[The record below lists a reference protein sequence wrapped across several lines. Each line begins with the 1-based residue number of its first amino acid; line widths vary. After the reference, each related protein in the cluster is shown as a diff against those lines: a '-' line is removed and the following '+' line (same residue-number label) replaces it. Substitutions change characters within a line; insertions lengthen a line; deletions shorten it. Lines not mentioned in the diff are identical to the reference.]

1 MKIILHNIIRKTWSI
16 LLILVFVGTG
26 CCIYNQYIQLSMDEN
41 DFITYKRRNTFAE
54 IEIHG
59 RSPAI
64 LLIHGFGGSP
74 LDYKPVEESLRKSGY
89 AFKTIILPGHGTN
102 PKDLQNT
109 QMNDWL
115 AKSFSEYDSL
125 KEKYGEVSVIGFSM
139 GGTISLCIAAEK
151 PVEKLVLISPYFKV
165 KEQWYYFGKPEQWA
179 RRLNTVIPFVK
190 KLKMGQINDPKGL
203 EKYIAYNYLP
213 TKAICEL
220 AKLGN
225 HAKEEAG
232 KVRCETLWIHS
243 RGDFV
248 ADFQLSREVFDLL
261 PATRKTFIEYNKSN
275 HIILYDYDSGGAI
288 KNIIS
293 FLTIRSPEI

>member
-1 MKIILHNIIRKTWSI
+1 MKIILHNILRKTLSI
-16 LLILVFVGTG
+16 LLILVSASTG
-26 CCIYNQYIQLSMDEN
+26 CCIYNKYIQSSMDED
-41 DFITYKRRNTFAE
+41 DFITYKRQNTFAE
-54 IEIHG
+54 VEVHG
-59 RSPAI
+59 RSPAV

-74 LDYKPVEESLRKSGY
+74 LDYKPIEESLRKSGY
-89 AFKTIILPGHGTN
+89 AFKSILLPGHGTN

-109 QMNDWL
+109 QMSDWL
-115 AKSFSEYDSL
+115 TKSFSEYESL
-125 KEKYGEVSVIGFSM
+125 KEKYGEVSVVGFSM

-165 KEQWYYFGKPEQWA
+165 KEQWA
-179 RRLNTVIPFVK
+179 RRLSTVIPFVR
-190 KLKMGQINDPKGL
+190 KLKMGQINDPESL
-203 EKYIAYNYLP
+203 EKYIAYNYLA

-220 AKLGN
+220 ATLGN
-225 HAKEEAG
+225 HAREKAG

-275 HIILYDYDSGGAI
+275 HIIIYDYNSGDAT

-293 FLTIRSPEI
+293 FLTNRSPKI